1 MTQYYSKTKDETVN
15 INDMHH
21 QHVWYAFKKLCDRLE
36 TLALT
41 QTIWDDAFNPAK
53 QSFTKLEKYSIK
65 ADEDQVF
72 VDNDNSE
79 FVRKD
84 VYELMFDKAT
94 RQDCTIEHLLNENS
108 KLKKKFDNAISELF
122 EDSKLK
128 RNANSKMVLKLEK
141 EISRLKEQNE
151 EYKKHCN
158 NSVSIDVYE
167 NLQKAFNRLFNDQK
181 HIGHRYVFSNIPNTE
196 EGRQT
201 VHKLR
206 KWLNKDTYNMR
217 VRGQYLDKT
226 KLSEGESWRTYDDG
240 QPLSKSRC
248 IRLYI
253 DKKKESA

>member
-1 MTQYYSKTKDETVN
+1 MTQYYSNTKQELVN

-36 TLALT
+36 QLALT
-41 QTIWDDAFNPAK
+41 QAIWDDAFNPAK
-53 QSFTKLEKYSIK
+53 DIK
-65 ADEDQVF
+65 VNT
-72 VDNDNSE
+72 VLDNRKKAY
-79 FVRKD
+79 VRKD
-84 VYELMFDKAT
+84 VYELLFDKCE
-94 RQDCTIEHLLNENS
+94 RQDRTIEHYLNENN
-108 KLKKKFDNAISELF
+108 KLKK
-122 EDSKLK
+122 
-128 RNANSKMVLKLEK
+128 NANSKSVFKLEK
-141 EISRLKEQNE
+141 EVSRLKEQ
-151 EYKKHCN
+151 
-158 NSVSIDVYE
+158 I
-167 NLQKAFNRLFNDQK
+167 NRMYRDQK

-206 KWLNKDTYNMR
+206 KWLNKDSYNMR

-248 IRLYI
+248 IRVYL

>member
-1 MTQYYSKTKDETVN
+1 MTQYYSKTKNETVN

-94 RQDCTIEHLLNENS
+94 RQDNTIKHLLNENS
-108 KLKKKFDNAISELF
+108 KLKKKFDKAVSELF
-122 EDSKLK
+122 EGSKSK
-128 RNANSKMVLKLEK
+128 TNANSRMVRKLEQELSTVREINKFDADQIVGLEK
-141 EISRLKEQNE
+141 EVSRLRE
-151 EYKKHCN
+151 H
-158 NSVSIDVYE
+158 
-167 NLQKAFNRLFNDQK
+167 QK
-181 HIGHRYVFSNIPNTE
+181 HKGHRYVFSDIPNDDN
-196 EGRQT
+196 GKSLVKAMRFY
-201 VHKLR
+201 
-206 KWLNKDTYNMR
+206 LNKDTYNMR

-226 KLSEGESWRTYDDG
+226 KLERGESWRTYDDG
-240 QPLSKSRC
+240 QPLHKSKC

-253 DKKKESA
+253 DKKRGSA

>member
-1 MTQYYSKTKDETVN
+1 MTQYYSNTKQELVN

-36 TLALT
+36 QLALT
-41 QTIWDDAFNPAK
+41 QAIWDDAFNPAK
-53 QSFTKLEKYSIK
+53 DIK
-65 ADEDQVF
+65 VNT
-72 VDNDNSE
+72 VLDNRKKAY
-79 FVRKD
+79 VRKD
-84 VYELMFDKAT
+84 VYELLFDKCE
-94 RQDCTIEHLLNENS
+94 RQDRTIEHYLNENS
-108 KLKKKFDNAISELF
+108 KLKK
-122 EDSKLK
+122 
-128 RNANSKMVLKLEK
+128 NANSKSVFKLEK
-141 EISRLKEQNE
+141 EVSRLKEQ
-151 EYKKHCN
+151 
-158 NSVSIDVYE
+158 I
-167 NLQKAFNRLFNDQK
+167 NRMYRDQK

-206 KWLNKDTYNMR
+206 KWLNKDSYNMR

-248 IRLYI
+248 IRVYL